1 MRLSF
6 LGAAIIGV
14 WEGEGEGE
22 GEGEHKRPV
31 KLAAPHSAIEL

>member
-22 GEGEHKRPV
+22 GEHKRPV
-31 KLAAPHSAIEL
+31 KLAAPRSAIEL

>member
-6 LGAAIIGV
+6 LGAAIMGV
-14 WEGEGEGE
+14 WEGEGE

>member
-14 WEGEGEGE
+14 WEGEGE